1 MKPSGRDAFC
11 GLCHYFDFYFID
23 EFYNLSANMLGS
35 FQFLEDTTGDQR
47 FKERIK
53 QFNHKSLG
61 LYSSYSRRLTSKNI
75 EFIDYRVPRLG
86 KEIDYIFIVLG
97 QELMCYA
104 IDQT

>member
-1 MKPSGRDAFC
+1 MKPSGRVAFS

-35 FQFLEDTTGDQR
+35 FPFLEEATGDQR
-47 FKERIK
+47 FQERIK

-61 LYSSYSRRLTSKNI
+61 LYSSYSGRLTSKNI

-86 KEIDYIFIVLG
+86 KEMGHTFIALG
-97 QELMCYA
+97 QELMRYA
-104 IDQT
+104 LDQT